1 MSNITLN
8 LLHGIINST
17 HTSTLT
23 PYYPPS
29 NLPTPW
35 PLLVVSVLLSLL
47 ISCFGCKAA
56 VTTRNAQPR
65 LRSRNYT
72 GRDRPRSARARKES
86 AVCETELYSLHKPE
100 NPDIIAPPPYEISGP
115 SSETTSKATPPSW
128 PSEPEPGNE
137 WDASSVASNQ
147 AIPEPEIE
155 RLQDE
160 ENFVPDDGNW
170 TATPLRKAI
179 DVFIVSFCTF
189 RALVA
194 FSINVQGLID
204 NLTPPCSSSNVL
216 LLLVS
221 IQVTFSNNNL
231 PKIFR
236 TLLAIN
242 VLLAMAAFLI
252 AAYAWLAVTSHPGY
266 GQLEIAGGNCPVYA
280 NNCPSQMK
288 GWIDVGC
295 GNWTIPDKYNGNNDL
310 TNAQGD
316 PLPEGNFYDPYATP
330 GDLNSG
336 LNAMFIVEVIISV
349 CGTALLPFCLGQLYG
364 EVRDRFRGLVHSKKP
379 RGRLVDC
386 MLAMIMIF
394 GLLGAFCATWM
405 TIGAHISQETG
416 HHHTYFIDGFGPVVP
431 TNVTYGG
438 SEATGGQY
446 ITSTDYWGNS
456 TSWSDC
462 FEVQAL
468 SSVSGFWDLWVKA
481 NSHSLY
487 RIAAGM

>member
-1 MSNITLN
+1 M
-8 LLHGIINST
+8 
-17 HTSTLT
+17 
-23 PYYPPS
+23 
-29 NLPTPW
+29 
-35 PLLVVSVLLSLL
+35 LSR
-47 ISCFGCKAA
+47 S
-56 VTTRNAQPR
+56 AQPR
-65 LRSRNYT
+65 LRVRNYT
-72 GRDRPRSARARKES
+72 ERDRPRSPRARKAF
-86 AVCETELYSLHKPE
+86 AVDETELHSLHKPE
-100 NPDIIAPPPYEISGP
+100 NPDIIAPPPYETSGP
-115 SSETTSKATPPSW
+115 SSETTSKVTPPSW

-137 WDASSVASNQ
+137 WDASSEVSNR

-155 RLQDE
+155 RRHDE

-170 TATPLRKAI
+170 TATPIRNAI
-179 DVFIVSFCTF
+179 DIFIVSFCTF

-204 NLTPPCSSSNVL
+204 NLTPPCSPSNVL

-236 TLLAIN
+236 TLLAID
-242 VLLAMAAFLI
+242 VLLAMSAFLI

-266 GQLEIAGGNCPVYA
+266 GQMEIIGGNCPVYA
-280 NNCPSQMK
+280 NDCPSQMK

-295 GNWTIPDKYNGNNDL
+295 GNWTIPDKFGGDDDL

-316 PLPEGNFYDPYATP
+316 PLPEGKFYDPYATP
-330 GDLNSG
+330 GDINSG
-336 LNAMFIVEVIISV
+336 ANAMFVVEVIISV
-349 CGTALLPFCLGQLYG
+349 FGTCLLPFCLGQLYG

-379 RGRLVDC
+379 RGKLADC
-386 MLAMIMIF
+386 MMGMIVIF

-405 TIGAHISQETG
+405 TIAGHVNQETA
-416 HHHTYFIDGFGPVVP
+416 HHHTYYIDGFGPVVP

-446 ITSTDYWGNS
+446 IISTDYWGNS

-468 SSVSGFWDLWVKA
+468 TSVSGFWDLWVKA